1 MFQGKIIKMI
11 EEEYGIPTQELEDS
25 SKKSVEEAF
34 NKDYVKGLKMNGK
47 VFKLEPSQ
55 VIVNDYGIT
64 AIIDISAN
72 IRLLMMSFI

>member
-1 MFQGKIIKMI
+1 MFQGKIIRMI

-47 VFKLEPSQ
+47 VFKLVPSQ
-55 VIVNDYGIT
+55 VLVNDSGIT
-64 AIIDISAN
+64 AVIDIQAGL
-72 IRLLMMSFI
+72 RLMMSAF